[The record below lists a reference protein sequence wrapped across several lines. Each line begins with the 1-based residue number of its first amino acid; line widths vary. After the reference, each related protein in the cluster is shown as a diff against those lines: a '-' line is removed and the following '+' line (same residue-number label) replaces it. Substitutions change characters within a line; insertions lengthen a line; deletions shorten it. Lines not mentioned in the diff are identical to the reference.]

1 MTRQPKH
8 PLRDFTLKSSSIW
21 KKSVDR
27 KVKAPAKLF
36 VPSYGWQSQR
46 GAMTQMQHTVWEDA
60 LEMQLGD

>member
-36 VPSYGWQSQR
+36 VPSYGWQ
-46 GAMTQMQHTVWEDA
+46 
-60 LEMQLGD
+60 